1 MSMDLREAIF
11 CGWME
16 QRREDM
22 EDRAIGRERRRS
34 ASRLILALTFLAL
47 SLAFSAYAIAQVS
60 GRFPSILPN
69 ATIVSDEPNAAHD
82 SEPPVDEGMLPA
94 DTAPPAPHS
103 RPRHHVTVSES
114 LYSAAIEPTHA
125 MLKLKNDAWAY
136 AGPET
141 SSGTLERVHAG
152 KFLDVTGS
160 THHYV
165 QVKLKSGAT
174 GYVPISAVELT
185 RSQDKIMRLSTDAA
199 VLSQPNRYGKRLSEV
214 HQGHDV
220 HVIGVSMN
228 YLKIRMKNGLEGYIA
243 MTATE

>member
-1 MSMDLREAIF
+1 
-11 CGWME
+11 ME
-16 QRREDM
+16 G
-22 EDRAIGRERRRS
+22 RAIGRGTPSS
-34 ASRLILALTFLAL
+34 ASRLILTLTFPAL
-47 SLAFSAYAIAQVS
+47 SLAFSANALAQVS
-60 GRFPSILPN
+60 GRFPSVLPN
-69 ATIVSDEPNAAHD
+69 ATIVSDEPNAVGG
-82 SEPPVDEGMLPA
+82 SEPPVDEGVPPA
-94 DTAPPAPHS
+94 DTVPPAPHS
-103 RPRHHVTVSES
+103 RPRHHVTVSEPS
-114 LYSAAIEPTHA
+114 YSAAIEPTHA

-141 SSGTLERVHAG
+141 SSGTLEHVQAG
-152 KFLDVTGS
+152 KFLNVTGS
-160 THHYV
+160 THYYV

-228 YLKIRMKNGLEGYIA
+228 YFKIRMKSGLEGYIP
-243 MTATE
+243 MTAVE

>member
-1 MSMDLREAIF
+1 M
-11 CGWME
+11 GGH
-16 QRREDM
+16 
-22 EDRAIGRERRRS
+22 AIGRETQSS
-34 ASRLILALTFLAL
+34 ASRLILALTFPAL
-47 SLAFSAYAIAQVS
+47 SLVFCANAPAQVS
-60 GRFPSILPN
+60 GRSPSILPN
-69 ATIVSDEPNAAHD
+69 ATIVSDETNAAPD
-82 SEPPVDEGMLPA
+82 SEPPIDEGVPPA
-94 DTAPPAPHS
+94 VTAPAALHPH
-103 RPRHHVTVSES
+103 PRHHITVPEPS
-114 LYSAAIEPTHA
+114 YSAAVEPTHA

-136 AGPET
+136 AGPEA

-160 THHYV
+160 THYYV
-165 QVKLKSGAT
+165 QVKLKNGTT

-199 VLSQPNRYGKRLSEV
+199 VLSQPNRYGKKLSEV

-228 YLKIRMKNGLEGYIA
+228 YLKIRMKSSLEGYIP

>member
-1 MSMDLREAIF
+1 M
-11 CGWME
+11 GGHT
-16 QRREDM
+16 
-22 EDRAIGRERRRS
+22 IGRETQSS
-34 ASRLILALTFLAL
+34 ASRLIFALTWSLAL
-47 SLAFSAYAIAQVS
+47 SAIAPAQVS
-60 GRFPSILPN
+60 GRSPSILPN
-69 ATIVSDEPNAAHD
+69 ATIVSDETNATSD
-82 SEPPVDEGMLPA
+82 TEPPADEDVPPA
-94 DTAPPAPHS
+94 VTGAPAPHS
-103 RPRHHVTVSES
+103 HPHHHVTMSEPS
-114 LYSAAIEPTHA
+114 YSAAVEPTHA

-141 SSGTLERVHAG
+141 SSSTLERVHSG

-160 THHYV
+160 THYYV
-165 QVKLKSGAT
+165 QVKLKSGET

-228 YLKIRMKNGLEGYIA
+228 YIKIRMKSGLEGYIP
-243 MTATE
+243 MTAAE